1 MDEEI
6 KTPMPPSSRWRLGP
20 PYTAPEGQSATFVEL
35 FFDLVFVFALT
46 EVTALT
52 LEHLDWSG
60 TARSLLIFWMIW
72 WAWTQWTWALNP
84 SDTEHPVIRVATLV
98 ATAVAFFMAAS
109 VGLAFDA
116 DTGLWFAIPY
126 VAVRAIGMAIYLVV
140 ASDHDDQLVAVRKF
154 TLASIPGMVVVI
166 VGGFVGADVRG
177 WYFLVA
183 IILDIGATL
192 VAGAENW
199 RLRAGHFAE
208 RHGLFVIIALGESLI
223 VVGLIFAG
231 LDRDADVVRVAFG
244 AVVVTCLLWWTY
256 FGWLK
261 DALEIQLEREPSNAQ
276 GELARDAY
284 SLVHFP
290 LIGGVIGIAI
300 GFEEMILHPD
310 EHLATAGLVALTFGL
325 VLFIGSGAMAWLRAG
340 KQVLQPR
347 LAVLAALVMA
357 LVLARDAQ
365 PPVVLAIV
373 AVGVGTIALIEQ
385 MYHPVQDLA
394 EAK

>member
-1 MDEEI
+1 MSEVAA
-6 KTPMPPSSRWRLGP
+6 PSRRRLGP
-20 PYTAPEGQSATFVEL
+20 PFTAPEGQSATFVEL

-60 TARSLLIFWMIW
+60 AARSLLIFWMIW

-84 SDTEHPVIRVATLV
+84 SDTEHALVRVTTLV
-98 ATAVAFFMAAS
+98 ATAVAFIMAAS

-140 ASDHDDQLVAVRKF
+140 ASDHSDQLLAVRQF

-166 VGGFVGADVRG
+166 VGGFVDADIRG
-177 WYFLVA
+177 WFFLVA

-192 VAGAENW
+192 VAGGYEDW
-199 RLRAGHFAE
+199 RLHADHFAE

-231 LDRDADVVRVAFG
+231 VERDADVVRVAIG

-261 DALEIQLEREPSNAQ
+261 DALEVQLEREPSNTE
-276 GELARDAY
+276 GELARDTY
-284 SLVHFP
+284 SLLHFP

-300 GFEEMILHPD
+300 GFEEMVLHPD
-310 EHLATAGLVALTFGL
+310 EHLETAGLVALTFGL
-325 VLFIGSGAMAWLRAG
+325 VLFIGSGAVSWLRAG
-340 KQVLQPR
+340 KQVLLPR
-347 LAVLAALVMA
+347 LAVLAALVVA
-357 LVLARDAQ
+357 LVLAQDAQ

-373 AVGVGTIALIEQ
+373 AIGVGAIAVIEQ
-385 MYHPVQDLA
+385 LHHPAQHVVGA
-394 EAK
+394 R

>member
-1 MDEEI
+1 MNAVA
-6 KTPMPPSSRWRLGP
+6 PPSRWRLGP

-60 TARSLLIFWMIW
+60 AARSLLIFWMIW

-84 SDTEHPVIRVATLV
+84 SDTEHPVVRVTTLV
-98 ATAVAFFMAAS
+98 ATAVAFIMAAS

-126 VAVRAIGMAIYLVV
+126 VAVRAIGLAIYLVV
-140 ASDHDDQLVAVRKF
+140 ASDNDDLLVAVRKF

-166 VGGFVGADVRG
+166 VGGFVDADVRG
-177 WYFLVA
+177 WFFLVA

-199 RLRAGHFAE
+199 RLHADHFAE
-208 RHGLFVIIALGESLI
+208 RHALFVIIALGESLI
-223 VVGLIFAG
+223 VVGLLFAG
-231 LDRDADVVRVAFG
+231 VDRTADVVRVAVG

-261 DALEIQLEREPSNAQ
+261 DALELQLEREPSSTE

-284 SLVHFP
+284 SLLHFP

-300 GFEEMILHPD
+300 GFEEMVLHPD
-310 EHLATAGLVALTFGL
+310 EHLETAALVALTFGL
-325 VLFIGSGAMAWLRAG
+325 VLFLGSGAAAWLRAG
-340 KQVLQPR
+340 KQVLLPR
-347 LAVLAALVMA
+347 LAVLAALVVA
-357 LVLARDAQ
+357 LVLAQDAQ

-385 MYHPVQDLA
+385 LHHPAQHLA

>member
-1 MDEEI
+1 MDRDV
-6 KTPMPPSSRWRLGP
+6 KRMSDVAPSSRWRLGP
-20 PYTAPEGQSATFVEL
+20 PFTAPEAQSATFVEL

-60 TARSLLIFWMIW
+60 AARSLLIFWMIW

-84 SDTEHPVIRVATLV
+84 SDTEHPLIRVTTLV
-98 ATAVAFFMAAS
+98 ATAVAFIMAAS
-109 VGLAFDA
+109 VGLAFDV

-126 VAVRAIGMAIYLVV
+126 VAVRAIGLAIYLVV
-140 ASDHDDQLVAVRKF
+140 ASDNDDQLIAVRKF

-166 VGGFVGADVRG
+166 VGGFVDADVRG
-177 WYFLVA
+177 WFFLVA

-192 VAGAENW
+192 VAGAGNW
-199 RLRAGHFAE
+199 RLHAGHFAE

-223 VVGLIFAG
+223 VVGLMFAG
-231 LDRDADVVRVAFG
+231 VDRTADVVRVAIG

-261 DALEIQLEREPSNAQ
+261 DALELQLEREPS

-300 GFEEMILHPD
+300 GFEEMILHPN

-340 KQVLQPR
+340 KQLLLPR
-347 LAVLAALVMA
+347 LVVLAALVLA
-357 LVLARDAQ
+357 LVLVQDAQ

-373 AVGVGTIALIEQ
+373 AVGVGAIALIEQ
-385 MYHPVQDLA
+385 LRPPAHHLA
-394 EAK
+394 EAN